1 MNNFAISTDEVN
13 QFSTILPGGYDAADD
28 RGRRRSPV
36 AVTYGEDTIAN
47 TRIRRILTANAQD
60 LARNFAIAKW
70 AIGKHLDYVTSF
82 SFQAK
87 TKDQGFNR
95 ELEAYI
101 EFRSTPGQ
109 FDVAGRHPRRRAIR
123 LSEGC
128 RAISGDNLWLKVL
141 SPGPAGDAKAR
152 IQFVESDRIRNPTD
166 TQPNDDNWTNGVQLS
181 KAGAT
186 LAYAI
191 HNRRPG
197 SSQFEFAR
205 TVPARNA
212 YLHAWYD
219 RFDQVRGISPISAA
233 LNWFRD
239 VYEGFEYTLA
249 RIKIEQ
255 LFGIKITRDAAD
267 PLGTVTPTVD
277 SDEDGEADSGYQLDF
292 TKGPFV
298 LDMDQGDDAGT
309 ITSGNPASSTTDFL
323 KLMIHVALRTLDIP
337 YSFFDESFTNFY
349 GSRGGLIQYLKAC
362 ENKQA
367 DIQDCLNWWTNWVIG
382 LAVADGTIRLPRSM
396 QYEDITYE
404 HVPAGVPWWDPAKEA
419 RGQAMGIAMGV
430 TSPQRVCRET
440 GTDFETN
447 IDEIAAAMSYA
458 ESKGVDLVY
467 ADSTAFAPEITVG
480 GDGATNPNG

>member
-1 MNNFAISTDEVN
+1 MAYDLTADTNVQTRT
-13 QFSTILPGGYDAADD
+13 FSILPGGFDAADD

-36 AVTYGEDTIAN
+36 AVTYAEDAIAN
-47 TRIRRILTANAQD
+47 QRIRRILEANARD

-87 TKDQGFNR
+87 TADLAFNR
-95 ELEAYI
+95 ELEAYV

-109 FDVAGRHPRRRAIR
+109 FDVAGRHPLRRATR

-128 RAISGDNLWLKVL
+128 RAIAGDCLWLKIL
-141 SPGPAGDAKAR
+141 SPGPAGDAR
-152 IQFVESDRIRNPTD
+152 GQIQFIESDRIRDPSDIEPGD
-166 TQPNDDNWTNGVQLS
+166 TSWINGVQVS
-181 KAGAT
+181 KSGAT
-186 LAYAI
+186 RAFAI
-191 HNRRPG
+191 HNRARG
-197 SSQFEFAR
+197 SQFEFAR
-205 TVPARNA
+205 TVPARNG

-219 RFDQVRGISPISAA
+219 RFDQVRGISPITAA

-249 RIKIEQ
+249 RTKIEQ
-255 LFGIKITRDAAD
+255 LFGIQVYRNAAE
-267 PLGTVTPTVD
+267 PMGTVTPTID
-277 SDEDGEADSGYQLDF
+277 SDDDGEEDAGYELDF
-292 TKGPFV
+292 NKGPFM
-298 LDMDQGDDAGT
+298 LDMDPGDRAEVLNG
-309 ITSGNPASSTTDFL
+309 GNPAGSTTDFL

-362 ENKQA
+362 ENKIA

-382 LAVADGTIRLPRSM
+382 LAVADGTIRLPSGM
-396 QYEDITYE
+396 EFQDIYYE

-430 TSPQRVCRET
+430 TSPQRVCREV

-447 IDEIAAAMSYA
+447 IDEIAAAMEYA
-458 ESKGVDLVY
+458 KSKGVDLVY
-467 ADSTAFAPEITVG
+467 ADSSAFAPEITVG
-480 GDGATNPNG
+480 SDNAQ